1 MDGLAGKKVKLA
13 ILDDFYNKN
22 IDKIEDVVIQE
33 FAGEGGFG
41 VVFRVK
47 SGSKDFALKTFNSVN
62 LKSKQYECYLHAFKK
77 EFKASQRIDHPNVT
91 NVHQFGRCRIDTLT
105 SRPYILSDF
114 AHGENLDELWD
125 RELDRFEIA
134 TQIIKGLDVI
144 HKTGIVHRDIKPDNI
159 IVDNN
164 FAKILDFGI
173 CYFTIAT
180 TELITKTLIKETG
193 QTIFAYK
200 APELWELFKSEWDVK
215 LDPDPYIPQL
225 DKPIPASDVFALG
238 VVLYRLFCK
247 GQMPYARTDYE
258 ILPTL
263 LNRDFNVT
271 PPREINSE
279 IPQLWNDLVM
289 RCLNRSLNNRFKDA
303 SEVLKYLNESTIC
316 VETIQNRKNLLKK
329 DLEYL
334 SDFRGAELIGVDL
347 SERYLHSADLS
358 LANLI
363 LADLREADLREADLS
378 LANLSSANLR
388 GADLS
393 SANLSSANLRG
404 ADLSSAY
411 LSSANLREADLREA
425 NLREADLILADL
437 SGEAILSGADLRG
450 ADLSGANLRKAKL
463 SEVKNL
469 TPQQLSQC
477 KNVGDIRGL
486 SNDFLREV
494 RKLNPKLMEW
504 WKDPEADLYFENGN
518 EHFNMKEYE
527 KAIADYSKA
536 IELDPNDAHAY
547 DNRGVCYSDLKEY
560 EKALA
565 DLNTAIELYPNYANP
580 YYNLSCLYSLQND
593 IDKAL
598 KHLEESLSKG
608 FDKQELINSD
618 PELENLRK
626 HPKFQPLMDKYFKKD

>member
-363 LADLREADLREADLS
+363 LADLREADLREA
-378 LANLSSANLR
+378 
-388 GADLS
+388 
-393 SANLSSANLRG
+393 
-404 ADLSSAY
+404 
-411 LSSANLREADLREA
+411 